1 VLDNQKKNEQTKILV
16 ADDHPLMRN
25 GIKSV
30 LEFEPSF
37 KVVCEAKDGE
47 EAIKLLSEKNFDIV
61 TLDVEMPKINGLEI
75 ARRMIKERIATKIIF
90 LTMHKDEDMFNQ
102 ALDIG
107 AMGYVLKENAIDD
120 IVECVKMVTKGRYYI
135 SPTISQYLMNR
146 EKRIKDLADSAPS
159 INNLTK
165 TERIILRLIADDKTT
180 RQIADE
186 LHVSYKTVE
195 NHRNNISKK
204 LNLQGSHSLI
214 KFAINNKA
222 IL

>member
-1 VLDNQKKNEQTKILV
+1 MERNINILI
-16 ADDHPLMRN
+16 ADDHPVIRS

-30 LEFEPSF
+30 LENESYL
-37 KVVCEAKDGE
+37 KSIVEASDGE
-47 EAIKLLSEKNFDIV
+47 QAYNLLKENKFDVV

-75 ARRMIKERIATKIIF
+75 ARKIIEEKINTKIIF
-90 LTMHKDEDMFNQ
+90 LTMYKDEDMFNQ

-107 AMGYVLKENAIDD
+107 AKGYVLKENAVDN
-120 IVECVKMVTKGRYYI
+120 IVECINTVAKGKYYI

-146 EKRIKDLADSAPS
+146 EIKIKNLADLSPS

-165 TERIILRLIADDKTT
+165 TERAILKLISDDKTT
-180 RQIADE
+180 KQIANE
-186 LHVSYKTVE
+186 LNISYKTVE

-204 LNLQGSHSLI
+204 LNLSGSHSLI
-214 KFAINNKA
+214 KYALNNKA

>member
-1 VLDNQKKNEQTKILV
+1 MNEQIKILI
-16 ADDHPLMRN
+16 ADDHPLMRS

-30 LEFEPSF
+30 LESEPSF
-37 KVVCEAKDGE
+37 KVVSEAKDGE
-47 EAIKLLSEKNFDIV
+47 EALKLLSERDFDVV
-61 TLDVEMPKINGLEI
+61 TLDVEMPKMNGLEI
-75 ARRMIKERIATKIIF
+75 ARRIGKGKVNTKIIF
-90 LTMHKDEDMFNQ
+90 LTMYKDEDMFNQ

-120 IVECVKMVTKGRYYI
+120 IVECVKIVSQGRYYI

-146 EKRIKDLADSAPS
+146 EKSIKNLADSSPS
-159 INNLTK
+159 INNLTR

-180 RQIADE
+180 KQIADE
-186 LHVSYKTVE
+186 LNVSYKTIE

-204 LNLQGSHSLI
+204 LDLQGSHSLI